1 MKRARTLRLLPTSF
15 KTVGMV
21 VMVLAIASLVL
32 VKVMHVQIDSPAKE
46 LLRILTVD
54 LFLVGLLCIA
64 FARDRMEDEMTTELR
79 IRSMASAFLFA
90 VIFVMVMPIISLVAG
105 DPIEDMKGQQ
115 VIITMLIIYLL
126 RFYTSKRR
134 MV

>member
-54 LFLVGLLCIA
+54 LFLVGLLSIA

-115 VIITMLIIYLL
+115 VIMTMLIIYLL
-126 RFYTSKRR
+126 RYYTSKRR
-134 MV
+134 MA

>member
-54 LFLVGLLCIA
+54 LFLVGLLSIA

-115 VIITMLIIYLL
+115 VIMTMLIIYLL
-126 RFYTSKRR
+126 RYYTSKRR

>member
-21 VMVLAIASLVL
+21 VMVLAIASPVL

-115 VIITMLIIYLL
+115 VIMTMLIIYLL
-126 RFYTSKRR
+126 RYYTSKRR
-134 MV
+134 MA